1 MNYID
6 AHVHVWNQDLEKYPY
21 DANFDPA
28 TVKPATFFPEEI
40 IAHGKESGVDRIVL
54 VQMNHYGTDN
64 SYMLDVMRQY
74 EGVFSGI
81 GVIDDTVAK
90 PDEEMVRLAQQG
102 VRGFRLYPLQQS
114 PGVERMFAAGADH
127 NLAMC
132 LLIGPDDLAATS
144 RYCERFP
151 DTPVTIDHICR
162 IGVGP
167 GPIEE
172 AHVDQLCALAQ
183 YPRVMVK
190 LSAFYVLGEAKPPYD
205 DLSELIRRVYEAFGA
220 QRLMW
225 ASDCPYQV
233 QGEHTYAASVDLIR
247 ERLDFLSAEDKD
259 YILRD
264 TAQAF
269 FF

>member
-6 AHVHVWNQDLEKYPY
+6 AHVHVWNQDLQKYPY
-21 DANFDPA
+21 APEFDPA

-54 VQMNHYGTDN
+54 VQMNHYGVDN
-64 SYMLDVMRQY
+64 SYMLDTMRQY

-81 GVIDDTVAK
+81 AVVDESAAK
-90 PDEEMVRLAQQG
+90 PDEEMVRLAQEG
-102 VRGFRLYPLQQS
+102 VRGFRLYPLQES
-114 PGVERMFAAGADH
+114 PGVDRMYAAGVHH

-132 LLIGPDDLAATS
+132 LLIGPDDLPLAG

-151 DTPVTIDHICR
+151 DTPVIIDHLCR
-162 IGVGP
+162 IGVGSK
-167 GPIEE
+167 PIEE
-172 AHVDQLCALAQ
+172 AHIDGLCALAQ
-183 YPRVMVK
+183 YPKVMVK
-190 LSAFYVLGEAKPPYD
+190 ASAFYVLGEAKPPYD
-205 DLSELIRRVYEAFGA
+205 DLSHLIRRVYEAFGA

-233 QGEHTYAASVDLIR
+233 QGEHTYEASVALVR
-247 ERLDFLSAEDKD
+247 ERLDFLSDADREQ
-259 YILRD
+259 ILRG
-264 TAQAF
+264 TAEAF